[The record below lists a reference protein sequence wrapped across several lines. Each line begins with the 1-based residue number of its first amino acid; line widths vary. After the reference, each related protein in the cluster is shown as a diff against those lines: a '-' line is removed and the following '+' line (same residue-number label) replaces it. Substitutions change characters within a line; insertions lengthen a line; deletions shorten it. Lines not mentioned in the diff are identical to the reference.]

1 MDIKYRQLC
10 KQTMTVISHSPHTQS
25 AFFEYSYITTW
36 LATCDWKQ
44 HEQHARTNKTHTH
57 TILEFCNLKMVCAV
71 HPSSPA
77 RHTLFTRG
85 WAKRRWTCER
95 RDLAGRALFVKR
107 VDDFPL
113 FTFKQLWFYC
123 SSALLTGWEHRGA
136 VMRVVCGVH
145 VLCIEYVWCVFW
157 VGISDWR
164 WICGDGLAR
173 DVNEI
178 LIARAQCGMSERH
191 LMVLVY
197 IHVMEEFIK
206 MCIYIVYILWYWAKA
221 DRNLKKKMNDGWLH
235 GNTCCF
241 VEWVGV
247 VLLAWRI

>member
-1 MDIKYRQLC
+1 MWTLNIANFASKRWRL
-10 KQTMTVISHSPHTQS
+10 SHILRIHKAHFSNIAILRHGWRPAIGNNTNN
-25 AFFEYSYITTW
+25 T
-36 LATCDWKQ
+36 
-44 HEQHARTNKTHTH
+44 HEQTRYTHTPYSNFA
-57 TILEFCNLKMVCAV
+57 IWKWCVLCI
-71 HPSSPA
+71 HPA
-77 RHTLFTRG
+77 QRATLFTRG

-145 VLCIEYVWCVFW
+145 VLCIEYMWCVFW

-221 DRNLKKKMNDGWLH
+221 DRNLKKKKLMMDGCMAIH
-235 GNTCCF
+235 
-241 VEWVGV
+241 V
-247 VLLAWRI
+247 VL